1 MDIYDYIYRRKP
13 NTIIIKNNNQTQSTR
28 TYNDIN
34 LDKLNDMY
42 NNKKWYESE
51 NEKIKTV

>member
-34 LDKLNDMY
+34 LDKLDDRY

-51 NEKIKTV
+51 NEKI